1 MTDAHGNEYEP
12 VQPGTPETPAAD
24 GQKQVRVQFNDAN
37 VDTLYANAF
46 RTNLGNGEVFLD
58 LGINRFLGQQA
69 QGDDKQPVGSF
80 RFDVSHRVAMNLH
93 TTKQLAQHLT
103 QVIAQIEKQQAQAKN
118 G

>member
-1 MTDAHGNEYEP
+1 MSDAHGNEYEP
-12 VQPGTPETPAAD
+12 VTPAPAGD
-24 GQKQVRVQFNDAN
+24 GQKQVRVQFNEQN

-69 QGDDKQPVGSF
+69 QGDDQQPVGSF
-80 RFDVSHRVAMNLH
+80 RFDVSHRVAMNLQ

-103 QVIAQIEKQQAQAKN
+103 QVITQIEQQQKAQAAAK

>member
-12 VQPGTPETPAAD
+12 IQPGPAGASGA
-24 GQKQVRVQFNDAN
+24 GQKQVRVQFNEAN

-58 LGINRFLGQQA
+58 LGINRFLGQQP
-69 QGDDKQPVGSF
+69 QGEDKEPVGSF
-80 RFDVSHRVAMNLH
+80 RFDVSHRVAMNLQ

-103 QVIAQIEKQQAQAKN
+103 QVVDQIEKQQAAQK